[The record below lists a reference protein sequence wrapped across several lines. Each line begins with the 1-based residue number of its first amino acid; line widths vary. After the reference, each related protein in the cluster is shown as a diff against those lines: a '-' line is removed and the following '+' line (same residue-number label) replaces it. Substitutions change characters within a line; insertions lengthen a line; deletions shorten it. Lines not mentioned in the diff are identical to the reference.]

1 MPRHPLP
8 RASQG
13 TRSTRTLAPTSKA
26 TARTHLGKAAPWVSK
41 TIERSHGTRAR
52 STRLIVAA
60 RSTGESTN
68 CNLTF
73 CPTCGHRVCS
83 EEVRKPEMQF
93 LLCASTKDL
102 NSAGPGKVRIAKS
115 ELQIGRLPPLPP
127 PAVPARSS
135 ECPAQASMHRLRPAG
150 RAALARTTSW
160 REGGARNKLLG
171 RSQWNSQ

>member
-26 TARTHLGKAAPWVSK
+26 TARTHLGEAAPWISK

-52 STRLIVAA
+52 PTRLLVAA
-60 RSTGESTN
+60 RNTGESTN

-83 EEVRKPEMQF
+83 EEVRKPDMQF
-93 LLCASTKDL
+93 LLCASTKDF
-102 NSAGPGKVRIAKS
+102 NNAGPGKVRIAKS
-115 ELQIGRLPPLPP
+115 ELQIGRLPPRRARAFLRMPRSSLHAP
-127 PAVPARSS
+127 PAPCRPG
-135 ECPAQASMHRLRPAG
+135 CPCPNDLV
-150 RAALARTTSW
+150 
-160 REGGARNKLLG
+160 EGGG
-171 RSQWNSQ
+171 GTE

>member
-1 MPRHPLP
+1 MPRPPLP

-13 TRSTRTLAPTSKA
+13 TRSTRTLASTSKA
-26 TARTHLGKAAPWVSK
+26 TARTHLGEAAPWISK
-41 TIERSHGTRAR
+41 TIERSHGTGAR
-52 STRLIVAA
+52 PTRLLVAA
-60 RSTGESTN
+60 RNTGESPN

-83 EEVRKPEMQF
+83 EEVREPEMQF

-127 PAVPARSS
+127 PPRARAFLRMPRSS
-135 ECPAQASMHRLRPAG
+135 LHAERPRGG
-150 RAALARTTSW
+150 R
-160 REGGARNKLLG
+160 GG
-171 RSQWNSQ
+171 STE